1 MHDLLSGFYYKDLC
15 GLSETV
21 RRTEE
26 DFVQFITQNGGHIK
40 NYDSFEQFEAA
51 KL

>member
-40 NYDSFEQFEAA
+40 KYDSVEQFEAA

>member
-21 RRTEE
+21 RKTEE
-26 DFVQFITQNGGHIK
+26 DFVQFITSTLGNSIENKQEK
-40 NYDSFEQFEAA
+40 VDFQ
-51 KL
+51 K